1 MVLTKLVYLEDLF
14 NRLKS
19 ESINNTYSKINQ
31 YFLSPSTNTWN
42 TMYTGLNAF
51 VSDNSSNE
59 FYINLRILI
68 SDPDGTVVY
77 DSSKKLNSSGNP
89 INTYDNYSSKLINE
103 NHNSRLAIMTALVSS
118 GGVGREQK
126 WSTST
131 RSFEQYLAIRIGI
144 NSEAAFGCIRISIV

>member
-14 NRLKS
+14 NRLKG
-19 ESINNTYSKINQ
+19 ESINNTYSKRNQ
-31 YFLSPSTNTWN
+31 YFLEPSGNTWN
-42 TMYTGLNAF
+42 AMYTGLNAF

-68 SDPDGTVVY
+68 SDADGTVVY
-77 DSSKKLNSSGNP
+77 DSSKKTNSSGQ
-89 INTYDNYSSKLINE
+89 INTYANYLAKAINE

-118 GGVGREQK
+118 AGTGREQK

-131 RSFEQYLAIRIGI
+131 RSFEQYLAIRIGL
-144 NSEAAFGCIRISIV
+144 NSEAAFGCIRISVV